1 MHHHP
6 YNQERAINLSI
17 LNMSGMLFQQ
27 VSLLLKVSLFCLYL
41 FGVTS
46 ETLNRNLPLLLPE
59 GPSVTCLKG
68 QGKGGHG

>member
-1 MHHHP
+1 
-6 YNQERAINLSI
+6 
-17 LNMSGMLFQQ
+17 MSGMLFQQ